1 MAHGDVPLIRPTSSV
16 AANPYGVNGLQLTTY
31 TPPPTA
37 SVVSGC
43 VSGVGKNKRIEN
55 AITNGKDRGTV
66 KDFNIGIWTGQWTPT
81 YGGGSAGGYSFKA
94 VTGHTP
100 VTTSVKA
107 SDILPPC
114 PVPPAEPIKVDATL
128 TDLPQPANSFI
139 PAFNSLP
146 APYCYTPGNVGT
158 VCTRAL
164 ENDYGASYAA
174 TMTVS
179 PYHPATM
186 NSIVNVKL
194 AQGGNYVG
202 RVVGVEYNATGY
214 TVTKTLTLHKVL
226 GYD

>member
-1 MAHGDVPLIRPTSSV
+1 MAHGDVPLIRPTSTVSV
-16 AANPYGVNGLQLTTY
+16 SPYGNNGLRIVTY

-37 SVVSGC
+37 NVVSGC
-43 VSGVGKNKRIEN
+43 VSGVGKDKRIE
-55 AITNGKDRGTV
+55 TVTVNGQFRGTV
-66 KDFNIGIWTGQWTPT
+66 KDFNIEMWTGRWTSQ
-81 YGGGSAGGYSFKA
+81 YSSGSIGGYSFSA
-94 VTGHTP
+94 ATGSSP
-100 VTTSVKA
+100 VTSWVKA

-194 AQGGNYVG
+194 AQGKLRREGCWC
-202 RVVGVEYNATGY
+202 GV
-214 TVTKTLTLHKVL
+214 
-226 GYD
+226 